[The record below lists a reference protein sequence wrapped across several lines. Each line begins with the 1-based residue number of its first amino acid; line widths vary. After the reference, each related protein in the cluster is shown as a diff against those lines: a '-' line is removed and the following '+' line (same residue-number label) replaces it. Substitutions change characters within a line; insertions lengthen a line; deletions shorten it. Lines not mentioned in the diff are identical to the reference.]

1 MVNKVM
7 LIGNLTQ
14 PPEFKQ
20 LQNGGTVAR
29 VKLATNKS
37 WKDRATGE
45 RKTAAEYA
53 KAHVVRIME
62 TDGHSETVGSY
73 DYGFEADCGHH
84 VYSTLI
90 HEVQH
95 HK

>member
-1 MVNKVM
+1 MTTS
-7 LIGNLTQ
+7 NLYIVT
-14 PPEFKQ
+14 EY
-20 LQNGGTVAR
+20 QNGDSVTCIA
-29 VKLATNKS
+29 LAAFSN
-37 WKDRATGE
+37 

-90 HEVQH
+90 HEVEH